1 MLKRVEYD
9 LPSRFISNINFN
21 FKVDE
26 SMISPEE
33 VQGTYT
39 QMSNITKDFRT
50 QAMTLY
56 IQSLGREYQLLT
68 DEIKRMVYC
77 FPQDNDD
84 GFDAEPGYA
93 AFKHYHELREKRMKT
108 EIEKSLYFLD
118 EQRVEGNVNQQ
129 QEPVVA
135 PTLIRSLGEE
145 FSLQQ

>member
-1 MLKRVEYD
+1 MLKPVEYD
-9 LPSRFISNINFN
+9 LPSRFISNINCN

-39 QMSNITKDFRT
+39 QMSKITKDFRT

-68 DEIKRMVYC
+68 DEIKRMVDC
-77 FPQDNDD
+77 FPQANDD

-118 EQRVEGNVNQQ
+118 E
-129 QEPVVA
+129 
-135 PTLIRSLGEE
+135 
-145 FSLQQ
+145 